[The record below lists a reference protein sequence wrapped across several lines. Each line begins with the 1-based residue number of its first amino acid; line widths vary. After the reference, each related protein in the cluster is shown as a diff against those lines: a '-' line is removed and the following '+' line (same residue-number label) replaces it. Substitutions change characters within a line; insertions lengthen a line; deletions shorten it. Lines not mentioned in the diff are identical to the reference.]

1 MEPQINIVKTDDVN
15 VVIEKVTFNREV
27 DILNIQG
34 LNEGYNNIITQ
45 LEAEISTLSEYK
57 TTSTQVQKLIE
68 EKIAHIK
75 GEIFSYQE
83 QINSNLKY
91 LKYLN

>member
-15 VVIEKVTFNREV
+15 VVIEKITFNTEV
-27 DILNIQG
+27 DILSIQG
-34 LNEGYNNIITQ
+34 LNEGYENVITQ
-45 LEAEISTLSEYK
+45 LEDEISTLNDYK

-68 EKIAHIK
+68 EKIAHLK

-83 QINSNLKY
+83 QLNYNLKY
-91 LKYLN
+91 LNT

>member
-15 VVIEKVTFNREV
+15 IVIEKVTFNTEV
-27 DILNIQG
+27 DILSIQG

-45 LEAEISTLSEYK
+45 LEDEISTLNDYK

-68 EKIAHIK
+68 EKIAHLK

-83 QINSNLKY
+83 QLNNNLKY
-91 LKYLN
+91 LNT

>member
-15 VVIEKVTFNREV
+15 VVIEKVTFNTEV
-27 DILNIQG
+27 DILSIQG

>member
-15 VVIEKVTFNREV
+15 IVIEKVTFNTEV
-27 DILNIQG
+27 DILSIQG
-34 LNEGYNNIITQ
+34 LNEGYNNVITQ
-45 LEAEISTLSEYK
+45 LKDEISTLNDYK

-68 EKIAHIK
+68 EKIAHLK

-83 QINSNLKY
+83 QLNNNLKY
-91 LKYLN
+91 LNT

>member
-15 VVIEKVTFNREV
+15 IVIEKVTFNTEV
-27 DILNIQG
+27 DILSIQG
-34 LNEGYNNIITQ
+34 LNEGYENVITQ
-45 LEAEISTLSEYK
+45 LEDEISTLNDYK

-68 EKIAHIK
+68 EKIAHLK

-83 QINSNLKY
+83 QLNNNLKY
-91 LKYLN
+91 LNT